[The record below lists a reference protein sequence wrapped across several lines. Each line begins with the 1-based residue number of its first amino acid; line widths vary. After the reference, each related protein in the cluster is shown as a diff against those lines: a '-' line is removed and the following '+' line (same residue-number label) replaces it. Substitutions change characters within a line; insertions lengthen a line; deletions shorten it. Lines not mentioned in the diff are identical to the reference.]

1 MAGNGALD
9 LSIRI
14 VGKVDPSLGKA
25 IKQAQGLTGSLAK
38 AIGGTQSLGS
48 AMAETIGVVGKTGL
62 GIMTAL
68 TTAAG
73 VMIKQ
78 TTALAEEHEANIA
91 APTKYIQG
99 VLNEDGSIN
108 KEKQSEMSD
117 QILKMSTQIPIKPAE
132 MSEIAAALGQSGKT
146 YEQIFFDKTEKDAT
160 TGESV
165 TTKSYLYDTAR
176 LSAAWDIDAKSAAD
190 YMAKWETAF
199 GKTHKEI
206 IGVADTIN
214 YLGANMATTA
224 AEIASVVNVS
234 GGVGQTAGV
243 ELNTTSA
250 LASTLLAMGVADSK
264 AGTTLNRVYTN
275 VSLGSGATKAQTAVW
290 KQLGFTPEGVAKS
303 MQTTGPNGEDG
314 AASTLYSVFEA
325 ISKQDKDQ
333 QTYMIKTLF
342 GQWAIEG
349 VSKIVG
355 NLPAFHDAL
364 IMANDT
370 ESSTGS
376 MEKELLVKLST
387 GEAVDQMASNAT
399 DRLLIS
405 IGNAFLPAKKELAG
419 MWIDIANGITDNL
432 PDLTNLVNS
441 ILPLLKIG
449 IQGIGTAAQA
459 ALPWIQKGID
469 FTTENG
475 PMVAKTIGGLA
486 ATFATMSVA
495 PSAYNVGSSIIH
507 TAGNFAIGGR
517 PSGAP
522 GGSVGGVTL
531 RSVANALTP
540 TNLFSSAV
548 SGGKNLLT
556 AGKAAAFGAGLA
568 NSSMTQV
575 NGSSGGFLERAQNGI
590 IGAVIGLKNQK
601 ALTSENRKP
610 GAFWKTVLGTA
621 NQITDA
627 KKSGGI
633 LGMLKGSEIGGYA
646 SNVGQSLTNL
656 KGAAFSFGTNTP
668 VGRVITGTGNVAG
681 QILSGIVGPNGL
693 DIGKMVG
700 GIKSFAGAG
709 KTVIGDGL
717 QNAWKTVGQSKVGSA
732 VIGAGSKAAGFAGK
746 VAGGALSTAKGA
758 LNLGGAGL
766 GVLGSTIGPV
776 AGKLGSGFMTLL
788 GTFGPIITGLGTIV
802 AVVSLLGDHF
812 TDIQQVVLAVFGPD
826 GLTIFNTFAGKIL
839 NIGSLVK
846 DTLQNTFSTESLQ
859 GIQEKLSGVNA
870 FGINLGEAFGV
881 AMPVIQSVVG
891 VIQQIVDLGVNHI
904 KPVIS
909 EIIGFVVNEGLPAIM
924 PLLSVIISLVGTT
937 LVNAIKVVVDVVGK
951 ILPIVEPMVL
961 GIIGLVKSIATIGV
975 KVVNFII
982 RALNK
987 FQITVPDWVPEI
999 GGKQFGF
1006 NLQEVALPQFANGGM
1021 THGPSIAGEAGP
1033 EAVISFKRNV
1043 REQNIETWVK
1053 AGKLLGVDFS
1063 DLLGAAGEKPRL
1075 FANGGF
1081 TDNPS
1086 HNAELID
1093 FAKAQRQNRINQI
1106 KQNVAVMG
1114 ESVAAAML
1122 LGSDMGVAFSR
1133 TTDITNYAVDALE
1146 KVASMEAPA
1155 VTENQSKLT
1164 QTIYGGIGKAINGA
1178 QTILGNEKAQQVIG
1192 TIRDMDAV
1200 KAELEYTAN
1209 TDRLD
1214 LSNVSFFPTAG
1225 DPELSWQNL
1234 QTLQAASQEVELPDI
1249 GKSASDSEGSTTKP
1263 GGASGRLSYQRTYTS
1278 TSGNTYVYSPNI
1290 TVYGGMTA
1298 DELRTVLEED
1308 YERFCENTERYERE
1322 RRQKDY
1328 A

>member
-14 VGKVDPSLGKA
+14 VGKVDPSLSKA
-25 IKQAQGLTGSLAK
+25 IKQAQGLTGSLTK

-48 AMAETIGVVGKTGL
+48 AMAETMGVIGKTGL
-62 GIMTAL
+62 GVMTAL

-73 VMIKQ
+73 LMIKE

-160 TGESV
+160 TGENV

-243 ELNTTSA
+243 DLNTTSA
-250 LASTLLAMGVADSK
+250 LASTLLAMGVTDSK

-370 ESSTGS
+370 ENSTGS

-486 ATFATMSVA
+486 ATFAAMSVA
-495 PSAYNVGSSIIH
+495 PSVYNVGASVVRSV
-507 TAGNFAIGGR
+507 GNFAIGGK

-522 GGSVGGVTL
+522 GGTLGGITV
-531 RSVANALTP
+531 
-540 TNLFSSAV
+540 
-548 SGGKNLLT
+548 KNLLGLFSPT
-556 AGKAAAFGAGLA
+556 SLVQRTVSGIASGVPKAKLLAQGASYGAAMTELGAQQPTTTLGKIGQKLDGAGVGIWATLKNFKGLQSGTKKGNISFVSDVLTATTEGGGLKGILKNSAAGKYVTNAAQSIAGFK
-568 NSSMTQV
+568 
-575 NGSSGGFLERAQNGI
+575 GSIMNMGNKMGSGDL
-590 IGAVIGLKNQK
+590 
-601 ALTSENRKP
+601 
-610 GAFWKTVLGTA
+610 LGTA
-621 NQITDA
+621 KGT
-627 KKSGGI
+627 
-633 LGMLKGSEIGGYA
+633 LG
-646 SNVGQSLTNL
+646 VG
-656 KGAAFSFGTNTP
+656 K
-668 VGRVITGTGNVAG
+668 
-681 QILSGIVGPNGL
+681 
-693 DIGKMVG
+693 
-700 GIKSFAGAG
+700 
-709 KTVIGDGL
+709 
-717 QNAWKTVGQSKVGSA
+717 
-732 VIGAGSKAAGFAGK
+732 
-746 VAGGALSTAKGA
+746 
-758 LNLGGAGL
+758 AGL
-766 GVLGSTIGPV
+766 GVLSSTIGPV
-776 AGKLGSGFMTLL
+776 AGKLGSGFMALL

-812 TDIQQVVLAVFGPD
+812 TDIQQVVLTVFGPD

-839 NIGSLVK
+839 SIGSLVK
-846 DTLQNTFSTESLQ
+846 DTLQNTFSTEGLQ
-859 GIQEKLSGVNA
+859 GIQEKLSGVNI

-881 AMPVIQSVVG
+881 AIPVIQSVVG
-891 VIQQIVDLGVNHI
+891 MIQQIVDLGVNHI

-951 ILPIVEPMVL
+951 ILPIVEPAVL

-1006 NLQEVALPQFANGGM
+1006 NLKEVALPQFANGG
-1021 THGPSIAGEAGP
+1021 
-1033 EAVISFKRNV
+1033 
-1043 REQNIETWVK
+1043 
-1053 AGKLLGVDFS
+1053 
-1063 DLLGAAGEKPRL
+1063 
-1075 FANGGF
+1075 F
-1081 TDNPS
+1081 TDNPG

-1093 FAKAQRQNRINQI
+1093 FAKAQRQNRIDQI

-1114 ESVAAAML
+1114 EPVAAAML

-1133 TTDITNYAVDALE
+1133 TTDIANYAVDALE

-1178 QTILGNEKAQQVIG
+1178 QTIIGNEKAQQVIG

-1263 GGASGRLSYQRTYTS
+1263 GSASGRLSYQRTYTS
-1278 TSGNTYVYSPNI
+1278 TSGNAYVYSPNI

>member
-14 VGKVDPSLGKA
+14 VGKVDPSLSKA
-25 IKQAQGLTGSLAK
+25 IKQAQGLTGSLTK

-48 AMAETIGVVGKTGL
+48 AMAETMGVIGKTGL
-62 GIMTAL
+62 GVMTAL

-73 VMIKQ
+73 LMIKE

-160 TGESV
+160 TGENV

-243 ELNTTSA
+243 DLNTTSA

-370 ESSTGS
+370 ENSTGS

-486 ATFATMSVA
+486 ATFAAMSVA
-495 PSAYNVGSSIIH
+495 PSVYNVGSSVVRSV
-507 TAGNFAIGGR
+507 GNFAIGGK

-522 GGSVGGVTL
+522 GGTLGGITV
-531 RSVANALTP
+531 
-540 TNLFSSAV
+540 
-548 SGGKNLLT
+548 KNLLGLFSPT
-556 AGKAAAFGAGLA
+556 SLAQRTVSGIASGVPKAKLLAQGASYGAAMTELGAQQPTTTLGKIGQKLDGAGVGIWATLKNFKGLQSGTKKGNISFVSDALTATTEGGGLKGILKNSAAGKYVTNAAQSIAGFK
-568 NSSMTQV
+568 
-575 NGSSGGFLERAQNGI
+575 GSIMNVGNKMGSGDL
-590 IGAVIGLKNQK
+590 
-601 ALTSENRKP
+601 
-610 GAFWKTVLGTA
+610 LGTA
-621 NQITDA
+621 KGT
-627 KKSGGI
+627 
-633 LGMLKGSEIGGYA
+633 LG
-646 SNVGQSLTNL
+646 VG
-656 KGAAFSFGTNTP
+656 K
-668 VGRVITGTGNVAG
+668 
-681 QILSGIVGPNGL
+681 
-693 DIGKMVG
+693 
-700 GIKSFAGAG
+700 
-709 KTVIGDGL
+709 
-717 QNAWKTVGQSKVGSA
+717 
-732 VIGAGSKAAGFAGK
+732 
-746 VAGGALSTAKGA
+746 
-758 LNLGGAGL
+758 AGL
-766 GVLGSTIGPV
+766 GVLSSTIGPV
-776 AGKLGSGFMTLL
+776 AGKLGSGFMALL

-812 TDIQQVVLAVFGPD
+812 TDIQQVVLTVFGPD

-839 NIGSLVK
+839 SIGSLVK
-846 DTLQNTFSTESLQ
+846 DTLQNTFSTEGLQ
-859 GIQEKLSGVNA
+859 GIQEKLSGVNI

-881 AMPVIQSVVG
+881 AIPVIQSVVG
-891 VIQQIVDLGVNHI
+891 VIQQIADLGVNHI

-951 ILPIVEPMVL
+951 ILPIVEPVVL

-1006 NLQEVALPQFANGGM
+1006 NLKEVALPQFANGGM

-1081 TDNPS
+1081 TDNPG

-1093 FAKAQRQNRINQI
+1093 FAKAQRQNRIDQI

-1114 ESVAAAML
+1114 EPVAAAML

-1133 TTDITNYAVDALE
+1133 TTDIANYAVDALE

-1178 QTILGNEKAQQVIG
+1178 QTIIGNKKAQQVIG

-1249 GKSASDSEGSTTKP
+1249 GKSASDSEGSTTKL
-1263 GGASGRLSYQRTYTS
+1263 GSASGRLSYQRTYTS
-1278 TSGNTYVYSPNI
+1278 TSGNNYVYSPNI